1 MAKKEIDMFT
11 KMKLLW
17 ELFQNGKQ
25 VVDKEFWLKQQAV
38 ATPVIVSLLLLGVQL
53 AKTFGVDIP
62 LDNETCYML
71 AGLLYFAVNTV
82 LLFVTN
88 KRLGVPAKAQEAP
101 QAADDQ
107 DMLPPSN
114 EPEEA
119 VVEAPS
125 DLDDDS
131 EDDTLRR
138 AREWLK
144 RNSKNG
150 VIEQY
155 DVFQSK

>member
-1 MAKKEIDMFT
+1 MFT

-17 ELFQNGKQ
+17 ELFQSGKQ
-25 VVDKEFWLKQQAV
+25 VVDKSFWLKQQSV
-38 ATPVIVSLLLLGVQL
+38 VVPVIVSLLLLGVQL
-53 AKTFGVDIP
+53 GKAFGVEVP

-82 LLFVTN
+82 ILLITN
-88 KRLGVPAKAQEAP
+88 KRLGLRTDASGEAEQALPSPSEAP
-101 QAADDQ
+101 QASTAQ
-107 DMLPPSN
+107 DGLPSVN
-114 EPEEA
+114 EAGNA
-119 VVEAPS
+119 VAEAPS
-125 DLDDDS
+125 RF
-131 EDDTLRR
+131 EGDTLDR

-144 RNSKNG
+144 ANSKDG

>member
-1 MAKKEIDMFT
+1 MFG

-25 VVDKEFWLKQQAV
+25 VVDKEFWLKQQSV
-38 ATPVIVSLLLLGVQL
+38 VVPVIVSLLLLGVQL

-88 KRLGVPAKAQEAP
+88 KRLGVPTKAQEAS

-119 VVEAPS
+119 AVEAPS
-125 DLDDDS
+125 EPEGDL
-131 EDDTLRR
+131 EDDTLQR